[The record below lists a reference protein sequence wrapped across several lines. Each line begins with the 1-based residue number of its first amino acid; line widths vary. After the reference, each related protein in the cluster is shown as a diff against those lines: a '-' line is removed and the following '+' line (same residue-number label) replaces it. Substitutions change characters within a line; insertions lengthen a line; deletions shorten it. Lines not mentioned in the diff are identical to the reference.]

1 MKKAT
6 LPRIVWV
13 LGAVSF
19 FMSLSFELG
28 HVLLPMLLVG
38 TMGMSVTALGL
49 VEGMADAM
57 SFMIKVLSGALSD
70 YLKRRKWLVLLG
82 YVLAAL
88 NKPFFPLANLP
99 AMLVAARL
107 LESLGRGIR
116 SAPRD
121 ALVADMCSPTVRGAC
136 FGLRQ
141 SASTFGAVMGALL
154 ALGLMFWSEGNIR
167 LILWFP
173 VLPAWIAVALVIFG
187 IHEKKRTP
195 RKPSLQAFPLRWR
208 ELRKFSTYYWLIVII
223 IALFSMVQF
232 RSAFILLRAQQAG
245 LEPRWVPGVIVVMY
259 LAYSLSAY
267 PIGKISDRIERGF
280 LLACGL
286 VLMILADLL
295 FGFGHSLALLLL
307 GVVIWGLHMGF
318 IHGILAALLAE
329 AAPAELRGTAF
340 GISNL
345 ASGVCIVMGSAGAGW
360 LWDHLGSAAS
370 FLIGALLALIPLLL
384 CFLVLRFKKLE
395 RHIGSKY

>member
-1 MKKAT
+1 MKQAT

-49 VEGMADAM
+49 IEGMADAM
-57 SFMIKVLSGALSD
+57 SFMIKVLSGVLSD

-82 YVLAAL
+82 YGLAAL
-88 NKPFFPLANLP
+88 SKPLFPLAHLP
-99 AMLVAARL
+99 TMLVAARL
-107 LESLGRGIR
+107 LESFGRGIR

-121 ALVADMCSPTVRGAC
+121 ALVADICSPAARGAC

-154 ALGLMFWSEGNIR
+154 ALGLMFWSGENIR

-173 VLPAWIAVALVIFG
+173 ILPAWIAVALVLFG
-187 IHEKKRTP
+187 LHEKKRAP
-195 RKPSLQAFPLRWR
+195 HKPSLQSFPLRWR
-208 ELRKFSTYYWLIVII
+208 KLRKFSTYYWLIVTI

-232 RSAFILLRAQQAG
+232 RPAFILLLAQQAG
-245 LEPRWVPGVIVVMY
+245 LEPRWIPGIIVVMY
-259 LAYSLSAY
+259 LVYSLSAY
-267 PIGKISDRIERGF
+267 PIGKISDRIERGV

-295 FGFGHSLALLLL
+295 FGLGHSLALLLL
-307 GVVIWGLHMGF
+307 GVILWGLHMGF

-345 ASGVCIVMGSAGAGW
+345 TSGVCMVMGSAGAGW

-370 FLIGALLALIPLLL
+370 FLIGALLTLIPLLL
-384 CFLVLRFKKLE
+384 CWLMPHAKKLG
-395 RHIGSKY
+395 RNSSKH